1 MFVAKLD
8 KLRIILGTT
17 WWKERTDC
25 PKLSSDLY
33 TYIPRLSSDLYMQH
47 TLFSLS
53 PSLNKYI
60 NKQMNK

>member
-1 MFVAKLD
+1 MLVAKLD

-17 WWKERTDC
+17 WWKDC

-33 TYIPRLSSDLYMQH
+33 TYVPRLFSDLYKQH